1 MAERPLYT
9 LYKNLKAQNY
19 DVPNDYDK
27 FESALTRDGKS
38 GADNRHAIY
47 ENLKAQNFDVPDTY
61 ERFYSA
67 LFEPRSKT
75 SSRAKGGSVPMS
87 AADRA
92 RFSAGAAAISASAQQ
107 TMNNVGRYNRLKQ
120 RKQKQQKDFGR
131 VNLGTHKTAFGGDA
145 NNVVKDD
152 FAYNPETG
160 KAGAYVTSDNDN
172 AYTQN
177 EAEQKQAILDEQN
190 NSYQQAVDTGEIPS
204 VLDVRDKNGNYDLQE
219 NIGKN
224 GTYLTEEGAQRQ
236 FDKKLAD
243 AYARKKEIE
252 ALIAEDNR
260 QHGNPLLSYGA
271 SIGAGNGRTA
281 QQSDYRNKLAT
292 SLSLVTEQIGALEA
306 VKQYPT
312 SSWGEDALKALD
324 NTVFTAKTWDF
335 GLTDFATMGQ
345 MERIKTKM
353 DNNIPLSGS
362 DNILLK
368 SKLGADAAAA
378 LEDEKMG
385 NIYRWT
391 KIAGQSLPFMADFFL
406 TGGYGGITKGISSG
420 ALKIAA
426 KRGMGKV
433 SAAILKN
440 TGIVAGDI
448 IGSYAMAGTEQ
459 AMKTG
464 ADIMQ
469 RHLGNLYQDE
479 KGDYKFGTFD
489 ENGNLLHEGG
499 ESIEIGRAHV

>member
-19 DVPNDYDK
+19 DVPDDYNK
-27 FESALTRDGKS
+27 FESALTRDGKG

-75 SSRAKGGSVPMS
+75 SSRAKGGSVPMT

-92 RFSAGAAAISASAQQ
+92 RFSARTAAILSSANNAVRQAKRNIQ
-107 TMNNVGRYNRLKQ
+107 TKLGQAKKFNGGRVSPRLKNPLQ
-120 RKQKQQKDFGR
+120 NQNVQKNEF
-131 VNLGTHKTAFGGDA
+131 N
-145 NNVVKDD
+145 
-152 FAYNPETG
+152 YNATTG
-160 KAGAYVTSDNDN
+160 KTGTYTTTDGVEFDNEYDATQYQNQLDKQGEKYIN
-172 AYTQN
+172 AVN
-177 EAEQKQAILDEQN
+177 A
-190 NSYQQAVDTGEIPS
+190 GEIPS
-204 VLDVRDKNGNYDLQE
+204 VFDVRDKNGNYDLQE

-224 GTYLTEEGAQRQ
+224 RTYLTKEGAQKQ
-236 FDKKLAD
+236 FDKKLED

-252 ALIAEDNR
+252 AAIAEDHR
-260 QHGNPLLSYGA
+260 LHGNPLLSYGA
-271 SIGAGNGRTA
+271 SIGASNGRTA
-281 QQSDYRNKLAT
+281 EQSDYSNKLAT
-292 SLSLVTEQIGALEA
+292 SLALVKQQIGALEA
-306 VKQYPT
+306 VKQHPT

-324 NTVFTAKTWDF
+324 NTAFTAKTWDF

-345 MERIKTKM
+345 IERIKTKM

-362 DNILLK
+362 DKMLLK

-391 KIAGQSLPFMADFFL
+391 KIAGQSLPFMLDFAL
-406 TGGYGGITKGISSG
+406 TGGFGGITKGISRG
-420 ALKIAA
+420 ALKYAA

-440 TGIVAGDI
+440 TGIVAGDV

-459 AMKTG
+459 ALKTG

-499 ESIEIGRAHV
+499 ESMVLHSIRV

>member
-19 DVPNDYDK
+19 DVPDDYNK
-27 FESALTRDGKS
+27 FESALTRDGKG

-47 ENLKAQNFDVPDTY
+47 ENLKAQNFDVPSTY

-107 TMNNVGRYNRLKQ
+107 TMNNAGRYNRLKQ

-131 VNLGTHKTAFGGDA
+131 VNLGTHQTPFGGDA

-160 KAGAYVTSDNDN
+160 KAGAYVTSDNEN
-172 AYTQN
+172 VYSLP
-177 EAEQKQAILDEQN
+177 EAEQSQAQDVAYQN
-190 NSYQQAVDTGEIPS
+190 AVDTGEIPS
-204 VLDVRDKNGNYDLQE
+204 VFDVRDKNGNYELQE
-219 NIGKN
+219 NINKN
-224 GTYLTEEGAQRQ
+224 GTYLTEEGAQKQ

-252 ALIAEDNR
+252 AAIAEDHR
-260 QHGNPLLSYGA
+260 LHGNPLLSYGA
-271 SIGAGNGRTA
+271 SIGASNGRTA
-281 QQSDYRNKLAT
+281 EQSDYSNKLAT
-292 SLSLVTEQIGALEA
+292 SLALVKQQIGAMEA

-312 SSWGEDALKALD
+312 SSSGEYVLKALD
-324 NTVFTAKTWDF
+324 NTAFTAKTWDF

-353 DNNIPLSGS
+353 DNNIPL
-362 DNILLK
+362 
-368 SKLGADAAAA
+368 
-378 LEDEKMG
+378 
-385 NIYRWT
+385 
-391 KIAGQSLPFMADFFL
+391 
-406 TGGYGGITKGISSG
+406 
-420 ALKIAA
+420 
-426 KRGMGKV
+426 
-433 SAAILKN
+433 
-440 TGIVAGDI
+440 
-448 IGSYAMAGTEQ
+448 
-459 AMKTG
+459 
-464 ADIMQ
+464 
-469 RHLGNLYQDE
+469 
-479 KGDYKFGTFD
+479 
-489 ENGNLLHEGG
+489 
-499 ESIEIGRAHV
+499 

>member
-19 DVPNDYDK
+19 DVPDDYNK
-27 FESALTRDGKS
+27 FESALTRDGKG

-47 ENLKAQNFDVPDTY
+47 ENLKAQNFDVPSTY

-75 SSRAKGGSVPMS
+75 SSRAKGGSVPMT

-92 RFSAGAAAISASAQQ
+92 RFSAGAQVISASAQQ
-107 TMNNVGRYNRLKQ
+107 TMNNAGRYNRLKQ

-131 VNLGTHKTAFGGDA
+131 VNLGTHQTPYGGDA

-160 KAGAYVTSDNDN
+160 KAGAYVTSDNEN
-172 AYTQN
+172 VYSLP
-177 EAEQKQAILDEQN
+177 EAEQSQAQDAAYQN
-190 NSYQQAVDTGEIPS
+190 AVDTGEIPS
-204 VLDVRDKNGNYDLQE
+204 ALDVRDKNGNYDLQE
-219 NIGKN
+219 NINKN
-224 GTYLTEEGAQRQ
+224 GTYLTEEGAQKQ

-252 ALIAEDNR
+252 AAIAEDHR
-260 QHGNPLLSYGA
+260 LHGNPLLSYGA
-271 SIGAGNGRTA
+271 SIGASNGRTA
-281 QQSDYRNKLAT
+281 EQSDYSNKLAT
-292 SLSLVTEQIGALEA
+292 SLALVKQQIGALEA

-324 NTVFTAKTWDF
+324 NTAFTAKTWDF

-345 MERIKTKM
+345 MERIKIKM

-362 DNILLK
+362 DKMLLK

-378 LEDEKMG
+378 LEDEKMAAESG
-385 NIYRWT
+385 LAAALPDAVHRW
-391 KIAGQSLPFMADFFL
+391 
-406 TGGYGGITKGISSG
+406 
-420 ALKIAA
+420 
-426 KRGMGKV
+426 
-433 SAAILKN
+433 
-440 TGIVAGDI
+440 
-448 IGSYAMAGTEQ
+448 
-459 AMKTG
+459 
-464 ADIMQ
+464 
-469 RHLGNLYQDE
+469 
-479 KGDYKFGTFD
+479 
-489 ENGNLLHEGG
+489 
-499 ESIEIGRAHV
+499 

>member
-1 MAERPLYT
+1 M
-9 LYKNLKAQNY
+9 
-19 DVPNDYDK
+19 
-27 FESALTRDGKS
+27 
-38 GADNRHAIY
+38 
-47 ENLKAQNFDVPDTY
+47 
-61 ERFYSA
+61 
-67 LFEPRSKT
+67 
-75 SSRAKGGSVPMS
+75 
-87 AADRA
+87 
-92 RFSAGAAAISASAQQ
+92 
-107 TMNNVGRYNRLKQ
+107 
-120 RKQKQQKDFGR
+120 
-131 VNLGTHKTAFGGDA
+131 
-145 NNVVKDD
+145 
-152 FAYNPETG
+152 
-160 KAGAYVTSDNDN
+160 
-172 AYTQN
+172 
-177 EAEQKQAILDEQN
+177 
-190 NSYQQAVDTGEIPS
+190 
-204 VLDVRDKNGNYDLQE
+204 
-219 NIGKN
+219 
-224 GTYLTEEGAQRQ
+224 
-236 FDKKLAD
+236 
-243 AYARKKEIE
+243 
-252 ALIAEDNR
+252 
-260 QHGNPLLSYGA
+260 
-271 SIGAGNGRTA
+271 
-281 QQSDYRNKLAT
+281 
-292 SLSLVTEQIGALEA
+292 
-306 VKQYPT
+306 
-312 SSWGEDALKALD
+312 KALD
-324 NTVFTAKTWDF
+324 NTAFTAKTWDF

-362 DNILLK
+362 DKMLLK

-385 NIYRWT
+385 NVYRWT

-406 TGGYGGITKGISSG
+406 TGGYGGITKGISRG

-499 ESIEIGRAHV
+499 ESMGTALYKGLTSAMVENYTEKLFGHNYGIKKGAVNFMEKHGMNASAEFFKNIGKSGRYTN

>member
-1 MAERPLYT
+1 M
-9 LYKNLKAQNY
+9 
-19 DVPNDYDK
+19 
-27 FESALTRDGKS
+27 RD
-38 GADNRHAIY
+38 
-47 ENLKAQNFDVPDTY
+47 Q
-61 ERFYSA
+61 
-67 LFEPRSKT
+67 
-75 SSRAKGGSVPMS
+75 
-87 AADRA
+87 
-92 RFSAGAAAISASAQQ
+92 
-107 TMNNVGRYNRLKQ
+107 
-120 RKQKQQKDFGR
+120 
-131 VNLGTHKTAFGGDA
+131 
-145 NNVVKDD
+145 
-152 FAYNPETG
+152 
-160 KAGAYVTSDNDN
+160 
-172 AYTQN
+172 
-177 EAEQKQAILDEQN
+177 
-190 NSYQQAVDTGEIPS
+190 
-204 VLDVRDKNGNYDLQE
+204 NGNYDLQE

-224 GTYLTEEGAQRQ
+224 GTYLTEEGAQKQ

-252 ALIAEDNR
+252 AAIAEDHR
-260 QHGNPLLSYGA
+260 LHGNPLLSYGA
-271 SIGAGNGRTA
+271 SIGASNGRTA
-281 QQSDYRNKLAT
+281 EQSDYSNKLAT
-292 SLSLVTEQIGALEA
+292 SLALVNEQIGALEA

-324 NTVFTAKTWDF
+324 NTAFTAKTWDF
-335 GLTDFATMGQ
+335 GLSDFATMGQ

-362 DNILLK
+362 DKMLLK

-406 TGGYGGITKGISSG
+406 TGGYGGITKGISRG
-420 ALKIAA
+420 ALKFAA

-440 TGIVAGDI
+440 TGIVAGDV

-459 AMKTG
+459 ALKTG

-499 ESIEIGRAHV
+499 ESMGTALYKGLTSAMVENYTEKLFGHNYGIKKGAVNFMEKHGMNASAEFFKNIGKSGWYTNLRSGWRSLVSMVSLRK